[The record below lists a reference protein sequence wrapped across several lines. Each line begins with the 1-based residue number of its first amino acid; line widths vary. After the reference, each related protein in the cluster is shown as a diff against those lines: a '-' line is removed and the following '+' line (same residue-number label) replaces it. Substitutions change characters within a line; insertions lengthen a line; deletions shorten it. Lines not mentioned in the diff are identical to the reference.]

1 MPVKLQISQLRKS
14 FGEGNQNQVLAL
26 DRVSMSVGKNEFVGL
41 IGPSGSGKSSLLDI
55 LAGLSLPDTGEILM
69 DGKSLLGRKG
79 EVSYMPQSDVL
90 FPWRTIL
97 DNVTIPME
105 VAGIPRKEA
114 RKEAMGLLPT
124 FGLESFA
131 ESYPKMLSGGMRQ
144 RASFLRTFLCKKDMM
159 LLDEP
164 FGKLDALTRMQ
175 MQEWL
180 LDMWQKFQHAV
191 LFVTHDVEEAIL
203 LCDRIYVLSARPG
216 RVLGEVEVNL
226 PRPRTSVMSTNSD
239 FIRLKRN
246 LLEMLKEGTGH

>member
-1 MPVKLQISQLRKS
+1 MPVKLQISGLQKS
-14 FGEGNQNQVLAL
+14 FGDGKQNKLLAL
-26 DRVSMSVGKNEFVGL
+26 DRVSMNIRKNEFVGL

-55 LAGLSLPDTGEILM
+55 LAGLSLPDIGEVLM

-79 EVSYMPQSDVL
+79 EVSYMPQRDVL

-97 DNVTIPME
+97 DNVTIPLE
-105 VAGIPRKEA
+105 IAGIPRKEA
-114 RKEAMGLLPT
+114 RKEAMGLLPI

-131 ESYPKMLSGGMRQ
+131 KSYPHMLSGGMRQ
-144 RASFLRTFLCKKDMM
+144 RASFLRTYLCKKDMM

-180 LDMWQKFQHAV
+180 LDIWQKVKPSV
-191 LFVTHDVEEAIL
+191 LFITHDVEEAIL

-216 RVLGEVEVNL
+216 RIRGEVEVNL
-226 PRPRTSVMSTNSD
+226 PRPRTGTISTNVD
-239 FIRLKRN
+239 FIRLKGK
-246 LLEMLKEGTGH
+246 LLEMLREGTAF